1 MLGELRL
8 TRGKKKSIGF
18 VGFFGVSLIYSVWFS
33 QALLCTAFHAS
44 VLWVLILP
52 LYSRKCG
59 QVISQESPALQ
70 ARLNFGLTEARKCFF
85 FCFRTLCVSLESL
98 VGGGEANSAVSEIY
112 PPVR

>member
-85 FCFRTLCVSLESL
+85 FVLGLYVCPWSPWWGAGKQTQQFLRFILL
-98 VGGGEANSAVSEIY
+98 
-112 PPVR
+112 